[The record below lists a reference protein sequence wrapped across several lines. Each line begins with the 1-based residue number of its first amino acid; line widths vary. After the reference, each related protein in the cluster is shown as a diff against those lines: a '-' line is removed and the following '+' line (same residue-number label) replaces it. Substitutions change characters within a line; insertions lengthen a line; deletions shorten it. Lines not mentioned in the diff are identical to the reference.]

1 MTTDII
7 YRYKNQVYFNITNK
21 CPCRC
26 TFCIRNTED
35 DADAR
40 SASGIQRMPSVR
52 RPISGLIMNRNWKKF
67 IKPLMSLISQIVM
80 KWFSVDTESRQWPL
94 RT

>member
-7 YRYKNQVYFNITNK
+7 YRYKIRYILILPTNVH
-21 CPCRC
+21 
-26 TFCIRNTED
+26 
-35 DADAR
+35 ADAR